1 MKAKYINP
9 LIQFNYWSYDLI
21 FVDENDEI
29 CFRIN
34 TIFNSEPTESDY
46 INRVNLCN
54 NNYEL
59 NYTIISIEH

>member
-9 LIQFNYWSYDLI
+9 LIQFNYWAYDLI

-29 CFRIN
+29 CFRVN